1 MSSSGVSQSSCSCT
15 ARETAPV
22 LQFKLGRVHITLC
35 FLPVPLYHAMA
46 WFPGLHGTLVIS
58 GNPPGTGALLW
69 IVLTMALREY
79 AYLVPQGA
87 TDPRTA
93 VVCS

>member
-1 MSSSGVSQSSCSCT
+1 
-15 ARETAPV
+15 
-22 LQFKLGRVHITLC
+22 
-35 FLPVPLYHAMA
+35 MA